1 MRIAE
6 ILENITSVG
15 SLASDA
21 YAAVAQQRNA
31 AQREKT
37 AATQQARQQQQQ
49 AGQQQLLA
57 KRRAVKPK
65 PLRWHKKHKSKPR
78 RKSSVL

>member
-6 ILENITSVG
+6 ILENITPVG
-15 SLASDA
+15 SLPPDA

-31 AQREKT
+31 TQREKT
-37 AATQQARQQQQQ
+37 AATQQARLQQQQ
-49 AGQQQLLA
+49 AAQQQLLA

-65 PLRWHKKHKSKPR
+65 PLKWHKKRKSKPR
-78 RKSSVL
+78 RKSSIH